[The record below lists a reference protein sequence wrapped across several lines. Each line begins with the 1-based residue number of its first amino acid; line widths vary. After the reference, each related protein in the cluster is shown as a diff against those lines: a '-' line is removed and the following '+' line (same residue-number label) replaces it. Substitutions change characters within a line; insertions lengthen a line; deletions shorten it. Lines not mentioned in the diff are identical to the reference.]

1 TRRSSDLA
9 DAEVCALPPT
19 MLLSEE
25 ETTFAL
31 RGPKTSVNEFTEL
44 TNAARELLIVPR
56 SAAWLCNSVCCCCQT
71 ESCPFFWFRTSLT
84 IELTSIP
91 LPESKLAALKLIPM
105 AWASLFYG
113 FIRFARALLR
123 EAFLQFC
130 LDFVD
135 DAQHLRA
142 G

>member
-1 TRRSSDLA
+1 M
-9 DAEVCALPPT
+9 P
-19 MLLSEE
+19 LSED
-25 ETTFAL
+25 ETTFASS
-31 RGPKTSVNEFTEL
+31 GPRTSVNEFTEL
-44 TNAARELLIVPR
+44 TKAVSTPLIVPR
-56 SAAWLCNSVCCCCQT
+56 SAAWLCRSVCCCFQT

-105 AWASLFYG
+105 GGASLFHA
-113 FIRFARALLR
+113 FICCARALLR